1 MNHRILIEF
10 NYWFFMYNITNIYE
24 VVMLIVNSIESLFL
38 ETKKFNGSVGFVP
51 TMGALH
57 EGHLTLI
64 RQARKENDFVVVS
77 IFVNPTQFLEGEDL
91 DAYPRKEEA
100 DAKICELA
108 GVDVIFMPT
117 AEMMYEQDE
126 LSITAPAIKGFILEG
141 TKRPGHFDGML
152 QVVMKLLN
160 LIAYNKPSEFRA
172 YFGKKDAQQ
181 LALIE
186 QMVRNYFINVNII
199 PCEIVR
205 DSDGLALSSRNV
217 YLSKEERVKALSL
230 SRSLKKATEMVM
242 KKECSVLEIKKEMEQ
257 VLSSVDIEYV
267 ALVNR
272 QFQAIEKV
280 EIGNTIILVAAGV
293 GQTRLIDNLWI

>member
-1 MNHRILIEF
+1 M
-10 NYWFFMYNITNIYE
+10 T
-24 VVMLIVNSIESLFL
+24 VVTSIEELFQ
-38 ETKKFNGSVGFVP
+38 ETLKAKGSVGFVP

-57 EGHLTLI
+57 EGHLSLI

-91 DAYPRKEEA
+91 DAYPRKEDA

-108 GVDVIFMPT
+108 GVDVIFMPNS
-117 AEMMYEQDE
+117 EMMYEADE
-126 LSITAPAIKGFILEG
+126 LSITAPAIRGFILEG

-160 LIAYNKPSEFRA
+160 LIAYNKPTAFRA

-181 LALIE
+181 LALIM
-186 QMVRNYFINVNII
+186 QMVKNYFINVQII
-199 PCEIVR
+199 PCDIVR

-217 YLSKEERVKALSL
+217 YLSKEERTKALGL
-230 SRSLKKATEMVM
+230 SRSLKKATELVM
-242 KKECSVLEIKKEMEQ
+242 KKEFSVSIIREAMLKVLEE
-257 VLSSVDIEYV
+257 VDVEYV

-272 QFQAIEKV
+272 KFQAIDEV
-280 EIGNTIILVAAGV
+280 EIGNTIMLVAAGV
-293 GQTRLIDNLWI
+293 GSTRLIDNLWI

>member
-1 MNHRILIEF
+1 MI
-10 NYWFFMYNITNIYE
+10 
-24 VVMLIVNSIESLFL
+24 IVNSIEALFK
-38 ETKKFNGSVGFVP
+38 ETEKLNGSVGFVP

-100 DAKICELA
+100 DSKICELA
-108 GVDVIFMPT
+108 GVDIIFMPN
-117 AEMMYEQDE
+117 AEMMYEEDE
-126 LSITAPAIKGFILEG
+126 LSITAPAVRGFILEG

-160 LIAYNKPSEFRA
+160 LIAYNKPTEFRA

-186 QMVRNYFINVNII
+186 QMVRNYFINVEIV
-199 PCEIVR
+199 PCDIVR
-205 DSDGLALSSRNV
+205 DADGLALSSRNV
-217 YLSKEERVKALSL
+217 YLSKEERQKALSL
-230 SRSLKKATEMVM
+230 SRSLKKATEMIMREERNVN
-242 KKECSVLEIKKEMEQ
+242 KIKAEMRE
-257 VLSSVDIEYV
+257 VLSEVDVEYV

-272 QFQAIEKV
+272 RFEAIEEV
-280 EIGNTIILVAAGV
+280 EIGNTIMLVAAGV
-293 GQTRLIDNLWI
+293 GKTRLIDNLWI

>member
-1 MNHRILIEF
+1 MRI
-10 NYWFFMYNITNIYE
+10 
-24 VVMLIVNSIESLFL
+24 VRSIEELFSVTSSFEGSL
-38 ETKKFNGSVGFVP
+38 GFVP

-57 EGHLTLI
+57 EGHLSLI
-64 RQARKENDFVVVS
+64 RQAREENEFVIVS

-117 AEMMYEQDE
+117 SEMMYEEDE
-126 LSITAPAIKGFILEG
+126 LSITAPSVRGFILEG

-160 LIAYNKPSEFRA
+160 LMAYHQPTAFRA

-181 LALIE
+181 LALVT
-186 QMVRNYFINVNII
+186 QMVKNYFIKVEIV
-199 PCEIVR
+199 PCNIVR
-205 DSDGLALSSRNV
+205 DSDGLALSSRNI
-217 YLSKEERVKALSL
+217 YLSKEERGRALAL
-230 SRSLKKATEMVM
+230 SRSLKRATELVM
-242 KKECSVLEIKKEMEQ
+242 QQELRVTIIKDEMRKVLME
-257 VLSSVDIEYV
+257 VELEYV

-272 QFQAIEKV
+272 EFQAIDTV

-293 GQTRLIDNLWI
+293 GATRLIDNLWI